1 MLWRYCSQPYV
12 ARLWQKCHPY
22 PMVCAMNSALDTL
35 FYPFTQDLLAKPAGR
50 TLFINAESHSVLSGM
65 NADCFQYFYPAVQ
78 GLTLADDV
86 MAPYGAALVLVS
98 KDKTAAQYELAQAF
112 EALEKNGFLMA
123 AAANDANG
131 NRLESW
137 FADMGLA
144 VQSASKNKARVVWA
158 VKGDEAIT
166 PFEWLLR
173 GALQHVDIE
182 GDVYWSQPGLFGW
195 DKVDTGSALL
205 AKRLPPDLK
214 GNGADFGC
222 GYGYLTRQI
231 LAAHK
236 LSSFT
241 AIDADKR
248 AVDCC
253 VKNNPDAKGVWT
265 DLTQP
270 WKEDPFDWI
279 VMNPPFHLG
288 KMTDSDIGAAF
299 IRTAAGALKKGGHLY
314 MVANR
319 QLPYE
324 EILVKHFAKMEIVE
338 QAQGF
343 KIIFAQK

>member
-1 MLWRYCSQPYV
+1 
-12 ARLWQKCHPY
+12 
-22 PMVCAMNSALDTL
+22 MNPALGTL
-35 FYPFTQDLLAKPAGR
+35 FYPFTQNLLEKPQGR
-50 TLFINAESHSVLSGM
+50 ALFVNAEPHAALDGLET
-65 NADCFQYFYPAVQ
+65 DCLQYFYPAAP
-78 GLTLADDV
+78 GLTLADKI
-86 MAPYGAALVLVS
+86 APAYDAALVLVS
-98 KDKTAAQYELAQAF
+98 KDKTAAQYELALAF
-112 EALEKNGFLMA
+112 EALDKNGLLMA

-144 VQSASKNKARVVWA
+144 AQSASKNKSRVVWA
-158 VKGDEAIT
+158 MKGDEAVT

-173 GALQHVDIE
+173 GAVQQVEID

-195 DKVDTGSALL
+195 DKADTGSALL
-205 AKRLPPDLK
+205 AQRLPGGLK
-214 GNGADFGC
+214 GSGADFGC
-222 GYGYLTRQI
+222 GYGYLARKI
-231 LAAHK
+231 LALHK
-236 LSSFT
+236 PALLT
-241 AIDADKR
+241 VIDADKR

-253 VKNNPDAKGVWT
+253 VKNNPAAKGVWA

-270 WKEDPFDWI
+270 WQGDSFDWI

-299 IRTAAGALKKGGHLY
+299 ICTAAGALKKGGHLY

-319 QLPYE
+319 HLPYE
-324 EILVKHFAKMEIVE
+324 DIVSKNFSRMETID

>member
-1 MLWRYCSQPYV
+1 
-12 ARLWQKCHPY
+12 
-22 PMVCAMNSALDTL
+22 MVCAMNPALDTL
-35 FYPFTQDLLAKPAGR
+35 FYPFTQSLCEKPQGSV
-50 TLFINAESHSVLSGM
+50 LFLNAENHTGLSGM
-65 NADCFQYFYPAVQ
+65 HADCFQYFYPAAQ
-78 GLTLADDV
+78 GVVLAEV
-86 MAPYGAALVLVS
+86 MTPPYDAALVLIS
-98 KDKTAAQYELAQAF
+98 KDKTAAQFELAQAF
-112 EALEKNGFLMA
+112 EALARGGLIMA

-131 NRLESW
+131 NRLEGW
-137 FADMGLA
+137 FADMGLEA
-144 VQSASKNKARVVWA
+144 QSASKNKARVVWA

-173 GALQHVDIE
+173 GAVQQVEIDGE
-182 GDVYWSQPGLFGW
+182 GYWSQPGLFGW
-195 DKVDTGSALL
+195 DKRDTGSALL
-205 AKRLPPDLK
+205 ARHLPPGLK
-214 GNGADFGC
+214 GSGADFGC
-222 GYGYLTRQI
+222 GYGYLARQI
-231 LAAHK
+231 LKAHQPQ
-236 LSSFT
+236 SFL

-253 VKNNPDAKGVWT
+253 IRNNPGVKGVWA
-265 DLTQP
+265 DLTQS
-270 WKEDPFDWI
+270 WRGDALDWI

-324 EILVKHFAKMEIVE
+324 EILAKHFARTEMVE